1 MGKTEGDVLIG
12 RAEQTAEQDE
22 QEEEQPGND
31 IGHHEAAADGAHEA
45 EEIDGC
51 LVRQEADQEEGEVSA
66 QQAQADWTTMACP
79 DVLQIHIIG
88 CVIHNDTRTP

>member
-1 MGKTEGDVLIG
+1 MRNRQHHRHPEELVDRRQGQSGGKLLIG

-45 EEIDGC
+45 EEVDGR

-66 QQAQADWTTMACP
+66 QQAQA
-79 DVLQIHIIG
+79 
-88 CVIHNDTRTP
+88 N